1 MMQQMFLS
9 SKQPF
14 YRSADMLELKEIALE
29 VYIPFVVE
37 NFKD

>member
-1 MMQQMFLS
+1 MMQQIFLS
-9 SKQPF
+9 SKHPF
-14 YRSADMLELKEIALE
+14 YRSADMLELKEIARE